1 MTSTATLECP
11 FFVGG
16 MITDLRFFVG
26 RDEEIRFVMGA
37 IANAQ
42 PMNVNLV
49 GEKRSG
55 KSSLIQMICQSYE
68 SRVGTYGRRAE
79 EFVVVYLSLKR
90 ADCRSPNDFYQTI
103 AQKLLERSVV
113 QVQPHLVA
121 ALSGPIDGAAFARGL
136 EKWKHSGVLPVICLD
151 DFEEVLAL
159 TTQFDDVFFDN
170 LRSLCNNS
178 ELMLVI
184 ASRRGLRDYKTR
196 GLTSEF
202 FNVSQ
207 TRLVGRLGDG
217 DAQDVVRLPSSA
229 RAALGV
235 EQQALALRWAE
246 AYPALLQLAG
256 KCLWDAK
263 QNGRSHQWAKE
274 QFDLDAKAVPRP
286 FSVVRSG
293 LLFVSRV
300 GALGQNIGNTVDDWG
315 NLVKGVI
322 IIAIGLGVA
331 LKVVPWQDGLKFL
344 QTQKDEVLDNG
355 KVKSE

>member
-1 MTSTATLECP
+1 
-11 FFVGG
+11 VGG
-16 MITDLRFFVG
+16 MITDPRFFVG

-68 SRVGTYGRRAE
+68 NRVGTYGRRAE

-113 QVQPHLVA
+113 QVQPRLVA
-121 ALSGPIDGAAFARGL
+121 ALSGPIDGADFARGL
-136 EKWKHSGVLPVICLD
+136 EQWKHSGVLPVICLD
-151 DFEEVLAL
+151 DFEEVLEL

-207 TRLVGRLGDG
+207 TRLLGRLRDG

-229 RAALGV
+229 SSALG
-235 EQQALALRWAE
+235 EDQQVLALKWSE
-246 AYPALLQLAG
+246 KHPALLQLAG

-263 QNGRSHQWAKE
+263 LNGRSNQWAKE

-286 FSVVRSG
+286 FSVVRSAFLG
-293 LLFVSRV
+293 V
-300 GALGQNIGNTVDDWG
+300 GWLGRMGQNIGNTADDWG
-315 NLVKGVI
+315 NFFKGLMI
-322 IIAIGLGVA
+322 IVTLGLMGFGA
-331 LKVVPWQDGLKFL
+331 LKWQDGLKYF
-344 QTQKDEVLDNG
+344 QGQGQEVLKNADTQPDG
-355 KVKSE
+355 K

>member
-1 MTSTATLECP
+1 
-11 FFVGG
+11 
-16 MITDLRFFVG
+16 MITDPRFFVG

-136 EKWKHSGVLPVICLD
+136 EKWKQSGVLPVICLD
-151 DFEEVLAL
+151 DFEEVLEL
-159 TTQFDDVFFDN
+159 TTQFDGLFFNN

-184 ASRRGLRDYKTR
+184 ASRRGLRDYK
-196 GLTSEF
+196 SEF

-207 TRLVGRLGDG
+207 TRLVGQLVDG
-217 DAQDVVRLPSSA
+217 DAQDVVRLPSPA

-235 EQQALALRWAE
+235 EQQALALKWAE
-246 AYPALLQLAG
+246 GYPALLQLAG

-286 FSVVRSG
+286 FNMVRSG
-293 LLFVSRV
+293 FLAVSRV
-300 GALGQNIGNTVDDWG
+300 GAVGQNIGNSLDDWG
-315 NLVKGVI
+315 NFAKGAI
-322 IIAIGLGVA
+322 IIAIGLGV
-331 LKVVPWQDGLKFL
+331 LFKVVPWQGGLKFL
-344 QTQKDEVLDNG
+344 QT
-355 KVKSE
+355 